1 MDELKGKRLLNI
13 KETARYLGI
22 SPRSIYNQLARNAK
36 RPFPVKPVRHGGSI
50 RFDIVDLNKYIGSLK
65 SESKPNE
72 KKVKLMR
79 RR

>member
-22 SPRSIYNQLARNAK
+22 SPRSIYNQLARSAK
-36 RPFPVKPVRHGGSI
+36 RRFPIMPVRHGGSI
-50 RFDIVDLNKYIGSLK
+50 RFDINDLNEYIDSLK
-65 SESKPNE
+65 SKSNQRE

>member
-13 KETARYLGI
+13 NETARFLGI

-36 RPFPVKPVRHGGSI
+36 RRFPIKPVRHGGSI
-50 RFDIVDLNKYIGSLK
+50 RFDINDLNEYIDLLK
-65 SESKPNE
+65 SKSNPNE